1 MLLRQLFSV
10 SVVEELCSFYLE
22 AGFFKPMVNR
32 LEIYS
37 WRRNVSRNCGL
48 RSQAKRNQNLSL
60 PSQAKRKQKL
70 WAKEPRTI

>member
-37 WRRNVSRNCGL
+37 WRRNVSRNCG
-48 RSQAKRNQNLSL
+48 QIL
-60 PSQAKRKQKL
+60 PNDIK
-70 WAKEPRTI
+70 